1 MVMFYFNLF
10 AFLMEVIWIWQEC
23 QNKHQ
28 IKFVITKKFYPI
40 NHIVAHLTFILMKIL
55 VVLFAKEIYIKMELS
70 KYVVLKIIT
79 LFWAKVAYF
88 AMVILMLVELFAVL
102 LINIL
107 NIQFLELLVVYQIV
121 LLTISTTLNIVAIV

>member
-1 MVMFYFNLF
+1 
-10 AFLMEVIWIWQEC
+10 
-23 QNKHQ
+23 
-28 IKFVITKKFYPI
+28 
-40 NHIVAHLTFILMKIL
+40 MKIL